1 MEPLIDSREVTLVT
15 PGGLSAS
22 VVVRALTGLQMFEY
36 QELLLTKYS
45 DWPQQPAPPA
55 SDSDMARYMIDVQKH
70 VSRLNLLLAAF
81 GLSYQHADK
90 TLDQVVEW
98 VTASYPNLDHQLRLA
113 MAVKALSG
121 LEPPAPADAGSEQE
135 VAQLDPKKG

>member
-36 QELLLTKYS
+36 QELLLTKHS
-45 DWPQQPAPPA
+45 DWPQQPTPPA
-55 SDSDMARYMIDVQKH
+55 SDSDMARYMFEVQKH
-70 VSRLNLLLAAF
+70 VSRLNLLLAAL
-81 GLSYQHADK
+81 GLSYLHPDK
-90 TLDQVVEW
+90 TLDQVIEW
-98 VTASYPNLDHQLRLA
+98 VAASYPNLDHQLRLA

-121 LEPPAPADAGSEQE
+121 LEPPAPTDAGSEQE
-135 VAQLDPKKG
+135 VAPLDPKKG